1 MDFDWHC
8 LELTDCFGDDLCLP
22 LQKGGKNLNI
32 FKCRLQLGEEMQ
44 EKGMQEKGMQEKG
57 MQEKGM
63 QEKGMQEKGMQ
74 EKGLSKA
81 GIAWQALP
89 RLTSLHSL

>member
-1 MDFDWHC
+1 MADYIPFAGENFLLDFDWHC
-8 LELTDCFGDDLCLP
+8 LELTDYFGDDLCPP

-32 FKCRLQLGEEMQ
+32 FKCRLQLGEQMQ
-44 EKGMQEKGMQEKG
+44 EKRMQEKRME
-57 MQEKGM
+57 
-63 QEKGMQEKGMQ
+63 